1 MDTCRAPA
9 PQLNIEGLQEQD
21 PTPAQQ
27 RPRLPPRKRCKL
39 DIVKGEMG
47 TKLAAWCRP
56 LASICAWLTAPGCRP
71 RFP

>member
-1 MDTCRAPA
+1 MDTCRAPT

-27 RPRLPPRKRCKL
+27 RPRQPPRKRCKL

-47 TKLAAWCRP
+47 IKLAAWCLRHWP
-56 LASICAWLTAPGCRP
+56 ASVLHCFRLPP
-71 RFP
+71 MVS